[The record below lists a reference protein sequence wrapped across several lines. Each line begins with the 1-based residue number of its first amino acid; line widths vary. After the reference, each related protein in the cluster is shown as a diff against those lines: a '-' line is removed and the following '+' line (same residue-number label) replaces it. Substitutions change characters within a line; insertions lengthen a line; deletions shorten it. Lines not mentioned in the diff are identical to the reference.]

1 MYKNWK
7 TVHITNGLTKAYIIK
22 SKLESEGIDVQL
34 KYEAISEIFGL
45 TANGLGEV
53 KILVKEK
60 DYCIAKDII
69 NDKNMKNFP

>member
-7 TVHITNGLTKAYIIK
+7 IVHITNGLPKANIIK
-22 SKLESEGIDVQL
+22 TRLESEGIDVQL
-34 KYEAISEIFGL
+34 VYESISEIFGL

-60 DYCIAKDII
+60 DFSIAKNII
-69 NDKNMKNFP
+69 TNKSNLDY

>member
-7 TVHITNGLTKAYIIK
+7 TVHITNGLPKANIIK

-60 DYCIAKDII
+60 DYSIAKEII

>member
-7 TVHITNGLTKAYIIK
+7 IIHITNGLPQANIIK
-22 SKLESEGIDVQL
+22 TRLESEGIAVQL
-34 KYEAISEIFGL
+34 VYESISEIIGL

-60 DYCIAKDII
+60 DFNIAKKILNNKSNLDY
-69 NDKNMKNFP
+69 

>member
-7 TVHITNGLTKAYIIK
+7 IVHITNGLPQANIIK
-22 SKLESEGIDVQL
+22 TRLESEGIDVQL
-34 KYEAISEIFGL
+34 VYEAISEIFGL

-60 DYCIAKDII
+60 DFNIAKKIL
-69 NDKNMKNFP
+69 NNKSNLNL

>member
-34 KYEAISEIFGL
+34 KYETISEIFGL

-60 DYCIAKDII
+60 DFNIAKNIL
-69 NDKNMKNFP
+69 NNKSTLNL

>member
-7 TVHITNGLTKAYIIK
+7 IVYITNGLPKANIIK
-22 SKLESEGIDVQL
+22 TRLESEGIDVQL
-34 KYEAISEIFGL
+34 VYESISEIIGL

-60 DYCIAKDII
+60 DFNIAKKIL
-69 NDKNMKNFP
+69 NNKSNLNL

>member
-60 DYCIAKDII
+60 DFNIAKNIL
-69 NDKNMKNFP
+69 NNKSTLNL

>member
-7 TVHITNGLTKAYIIK
+7 IVHITNGLPRANIIK
-22 SKLESEGIDVQL
+22 TRLESEGIDVQL
-34 KYEAISEIFGL
+34 VYESISEIIGL

-60 DYCIAKDII
+60 DFNIAKKIL
-69 NDKNMKNFP
+69 NNKSNLNL